1 MAMTD
6 RMHSSPRIRIS
17 HGFAAI
23 GVLLFVTA
31 IASPAE
37 WYPVAQFFAA
47 IACFAVSHA
56 LTPCE
61 DDLTPWWKAQLSKL
75 FHRH

>member
-1 MAMTD
+1 VQ
-6 RMHSSPRIRIS
+6 SSRRTAIS
-17 HGFAAI
+17 HAFAAL

-31 IASPAE
+31 TVAPAV

-61 DDLTPWWKAQLSKL
+61 DDLTPWWKTQLSKL